1 MTEMSEKPYT
11 GVLSPRFIMVSLL
24 LVGVVSYNVLQERY
38 WKTETN
44 NDNTFDPIPM
54 YSELNE
60 LFENLTQFL
69 QYNNSLLFEIHG
81 IVKDIAIIHVHNQS
95 VEKNVIIQ
103 KNITLRKKIEEMQ
116 LYIPHEEHPTWEEN
130 MKKIIQIVQ
139 YIIKEIT
146 QKL

>member
-1 MTEMSEKPYT
+1 
-11 GVLSPRFIMVSLL
+11 
-24 LVGVVSYNVLQERY
+24 
-38 WKTETN
+38 
-44 NDNTFDPIPM
+44 M

-60 LFENLTQFL
+60 LFENLKAYL
-69 QYNNSLLFEIHG
+69 QYNNALLFEIHG
-81 IVKDIAIIHVHNQS
+81 IVKEIASIHVYNKS
-95 VEKNVIIQ
+95 VEKKNVIQ

-130 MKKIIQIVQ
+130 IKKIIQIVQ